1 MVYFTSKP
9 KAYHLH
15 IYSVSISE
23 ELVESAGKKAAVELG
38 KVLAG
43 GVAFV
48 IYRALVTW
56 LRAYARFYSIIEAVS
71 Q

>member
-1 MVYFTSKP
+1 MGDSPIKWFILLLNQR
-9 KAYHLH
+9 HI

-43 GVAFV
+43 GVAFGM
-48 IYRALVTW
+48 IDLTLVTR
-56 LRAYARFYSIIEAVS
+56 LRIY
-71 Q
+71 

>member
-1 MVYFTSKP
+1 MTNTGDSQIKWFI
-9 KAYHLH
+9 LLLNI

-43 GVAFV
+43 GVAFGM
-48 IYRALVTW
+48 IDLTLVTW
-56 LRAYARFYSIIEAVS
+56 LRGY
-71 Q
+71 